1 MRRSHALAI
10 TLLVSS
16 CVGAVDD
23 GPAGAPGSCRGE
35 CVDLPAPTSQAA
47 RLSHTQW
54 ENATRDLLRL
64 TEPSGAILLGDD
76 ETGLFDN
83 AGGDLSVGSALWSD
97 YQRES
102 ERLAERVTT
111 DAAALARILPTDLPT
126 DATARTRAFVVG
138 FGGRAYRRPLTDGEI
153 AAYVTLFPDG
163 AVAYPTMDP
172 FAAGVRISVEAMLQS
187 VNFLYRIELGGA
199 ASGDQIPLTDHE
211 IASRLSFALWNTM
224 PDDELFDAAGA
235 HMLTNDLGLGEQIDR
250 MLADERARE
259 MIVSFH
265 DQLLGTSHYLDLS
278 RSTTLFPE
286 FNDALPASMIGE
298 TEAFV
303 SHVAFDDDGTLETL
317 LTAPYTYVDQDIARV
332 YGLSG
337 TYGASFVRADLDP
350 SERAGL
356 LTQIGF
362 LTSTATSTE
371 SDPIHRGVYLIRRVM
386 CVDLEP
392 PGMVAPLPAPMGP
405 PETMRQRVEAHTS
418 TCGAGC
424 HDTRINP
431 LGFAFEHFD
440 ALGRFRD
447 VERVAG
453 TDLPIDA
460 SASIELDNGRLAYD
474 GAAELARAL
483 AAEPSVHD
491 CYARHW
497 LEYAYGRASTDLDDR
512 IARRAGR
519 ASRLDGLSVQGVV
532 RQLVTSPAF
541 RARSTTPY
549 EGPPLGETSP

>member
-1 MRRSHALAI
+1 MRASHALVLA
-10 TLLVSS
+10 LCLPG
-16 CVGAVDD
+16 CFGALED
-23 GPAGAPGSCRGE
+23 GPAGPPGSCRGE
-35 CVDLPAPTSQAA
+35 CVDLPSPTSQAA
-47 RLSHTQW
+47 RLSHRQW

-76 ETGLFDN
+76 ESGLFDN
-83 AGGDLSVGSALWSD
+83 AGGDLSVGSSLWQD

-111 DAAALARILPTDLPT
+111 DPAALARVLPADLPT
-126 DATARTRAFVVG
+126 DATRTRAFLVA
-138 FGGRAYRRPLTDGEI
+138 FGGRAYRRPLTDGELT
-153 AAYVTLFPDG
+153 AYLALFPDG
-163 AVAYPTMDP
+163 ATAYPEMDP
-172 FAAGVRISVEAMLQS
+172 FAAGVRIAIEAMLQS
-187 VNFLYRIELGGA
+187 VNFLYRVELGSAAEGA
-199 ASGDQIPLTDHE
+199 TIPLTDYE
-211 IASRLSFALWNTM
+211 IASRLSFGLWSTM
-224 PDDELFDAAGA
+224 PDDELFDAAAA
-235 HMLTNDLGLGEQIDR
+235 HMLTNDVGLGAQIDR
-250 MLADERARE
+250 MLADERARA

-286 FNDALPASMIGE
+286 FDDALPGSMVGE

-303 SHVAFDDDGTLETL
+303 SHVAFDDGGSLEAL
-317 LTAPYTYVDQDIARV
+317 LTAPYTFVDQGLARV

-337 TYGASFVRADLDP
+337 TYGESFVRADLDP
-350 SERAGL
+350 DERAGL

-371 SDPIHRGVYLIRRVM
+371 SDPIHRGVFLIRRVM
-386 CVDLEP
+386 CVDLQP

-405 PETMRQRVEAHTS
+405 PETMRQRVEEHTS

-460 SASIELDNGRLAYD
+460 SASIELDNGELTYD

-483 AAEPSVHD
+483 ADEPSVHD

-497 LEYAYGRASTDLDDR
+497 LEYAYGRASTSIDDR

-519 ASRLDGLSVQGVV
+519 RSRLEGLSVQGVI
-532 RQLVTSPAF
+532 RELVTSPAF
-541 RARSTTPY
+541 SERSTTPY